1 MTEYKERLGYA
12 RFDERDLMERLRGIR
27 HLALDMDGTL
37 YLGSTLFEY
46 TAPFLQLL
54 QDMEIGYTFFT
65 NNSSKSDHQ
74 YVTKLKEM
82 GIDAQRDQIY
92 SSTHATIDFLRGD
105 PNNFRRLFVLG
116 TQGQKDQMS
125 EAGFVV
131 CDEDPEMVVVGF
143 DTDLVYDRL
152 AQAAYWI
159 DQGKPYIATH
169 PDLICPTDQALVL
182 PDCGAICK
190 LLEAATGRTPD
201 AILGKPNPAML
212 NGLRQRFGLDSAQI
226 AMVGDRLY
234 TDVAMA
240 NHAGMLGVLVLSGE
254 TKLDQLGEA
263 DEQADVVVEHVE
275 ELGRLL
281 SRARGPEG
289 DFS

>member
-1 MTEYKERLGYA
+1 MIEYKERLGYA
-12 RFDERDLMERLRGIR
+12 RLDEHDLMDRLRDIR

-54 QDMEIGYTFFT
+54 RDMEIGYTFFT
-65 NNSSKSDHQ
+65 NNSSKSDRQ
-74 YVTKLKEM
+74 YVAKLKEM
-82 GIDAQRDQIY
+82 GIEAQRDQIY

-105 PNNFRRLFVLG
+105 PNNYRRIFVLG
-116 TQGQKDQMS
+116 TQGQKDQMT
-125 EAGFVV
+125 EAEFDV
-131 CDEDPEMVVVGF
+131 CDTEPEMVVVGF

-159 DQGKPYIATH
+159 EQGKPYIATH
-169 PDLICPTDQALVL
+169 PDLICPTDQELVL

-201 AILGKPNPAML
+201 EILGKPNPAML
-212 NGLRQRFGLDSAQI
+212 NGLRQRFELESAQI

-254 TKLDQLGEA
+254 TQLEQLGEA
-263 DEQADVVVEHVE
+263 DEQADVVVEHVA
-275 ELGRLL
+275 ELGALL
-281 SRARGPEG
+281 SRARGQTG